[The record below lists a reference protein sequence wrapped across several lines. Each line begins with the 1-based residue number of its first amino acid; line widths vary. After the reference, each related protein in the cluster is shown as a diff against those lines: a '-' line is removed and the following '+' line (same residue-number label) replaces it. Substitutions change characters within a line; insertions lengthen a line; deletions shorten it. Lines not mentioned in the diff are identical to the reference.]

1 MNHNIVNISSQ
12 GIYLPILGSLSSPE
26 YSSGLLK
33 QAIGTVLLS
42 WAIVLSGSGDVEVLK
57 HCRYYAT
64 LNSKVINYG
73 LELAIHEAIGIL
85 FLGGCQVG
93 FHIAQILRPNSSKY
107 GFARIWLQYSTL
119 GGTSVTQSPIG
130 FD

>member
-1 MNHNIVNISSQ
+1 MNHNIVNISFQ
-12 GIYLPILGSLSSPE
+12 GIYLFGTLRVINTHLN
-26 YSSGLLK
+26 SSGLLK

-93 FHIAQILRPNSSKY
+93 FRNEFHSKSFEILR
-107 GFARIWLQYSTL
+107 
-119 GGTSVTQSPIG
+119 
-130 FD
+130 